1 MHYVPRVTDTR
12 VRTGTSDVDGLNI
25 LFRGVRRVIAA
36 R

>member
-1 MHYVPRVTDTR
+1 MYYVPRITDTT

-25 LFRGVRRVIAA
+25 FHREVLRVIAA